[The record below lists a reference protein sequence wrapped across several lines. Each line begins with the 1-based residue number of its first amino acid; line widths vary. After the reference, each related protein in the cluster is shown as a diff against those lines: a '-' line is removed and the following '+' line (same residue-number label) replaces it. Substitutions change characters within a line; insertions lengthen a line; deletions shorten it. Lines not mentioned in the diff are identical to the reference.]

1 MSWSS
6 RYSTCRRSRRIV
18 SVFDATTILAYK
30 GNHKAVI
37 GGDGQVTFGDSVL
50 KGNATKIRTLHHGKI
65 LAGFAGS
72 TADAFNLFDM
82 FEEFLENKKGD
93 LLKSVIE
100 FSKAW
105 RKDKV
110 LRRLEAMMIV
120 LNQDHIFI
128 LTGNGDVV
136 EPEDGEIASIGSG
149 GNYAISAARALKK
162 HAKLDEEELVK
173 ESLHVAADLCIYTN
187 HNIKTLILEDK

>member
-1 MSWSS
+1 M
-6 RYSTCRRSRRIV
+6 
-18 SVFDATTILAYK
+18 FDATTILAYK
-30 GNHKAVI
+30 GKTKAVI
-37 GGDGQVTFGDSVL
+37 GGDGQVTFGNTVL
-50 KGNATKIRTLHHGKI
+50 KSNATKIRTLYNGKI

-82 FEEFLENKKGD
+82 FEGYLTDKKGD
-93 LLKSVIE
+93 LLKAVID

-120 LNQDHIFI
+120 LNNDHIFI

-149 GNYAISAARALKK
+149 GNFAISAARALKR
-162 HAKLDEEELVK
+162 HAVDMDEEVLVK
-173 ESLHVAADLCIYTN
+173 ESLKIASELCIYTN
-187 HNIKTLILEDK
+187 DNIKILTLQE

>member
-1 MSWSS
+1 M
-6 RYSTCRRSRRIV
+6 
-18 SVFDATTILAYK
+18 FDATTILAYK
-30 GNHKAVI
+30 GKNKAVI

-50 KGNATKIRTLHHGKI
+50 KNNATKIRTLYKGEI

-82 FEEFLENKKGD
+82 FEEFLANRKGD
-93 LLKSVIE
+93 LIKAVID

-120 LNQDHIFI
+120 LNKEHIYI

-149 GNYAISAARALKK
+149 GNFAISAARALKR
-162 HAKLDEEELVK
+162 HADMDEEALVK
-173 ESLHVAADLCIYTN
+173 ESLQIASELCIYTN
-187 HNIKTLILEDK
+187 NNIKLLSLEH

>member
-1 MSWSS
+1 M
-6 RYSTCRRSRRIV
+6 
-18 SVFDATTILAYK
+18 FDATTILAYK
-30 GNHKAVI
+30 GENKAVI
-37 GGDGQVTFGDSVL
+37 GGDGQVTFGNSVL
-50 KGNATKIRTLHHGKI
+50 KGNATKIRKLHHGKI

-82 FEEFLENKKGD
+82 FEEFLEDKKGD
-93 LLKSVIE
+93 ILKSVIE

-120 LNQDHIFI
+120 LNKDHIFI

-149 GNYAISAARALKK
+149 GNFAISAARALRKNTNM
-162 HAKLDEEELVK
+162 DEEALVK
-173 ESLHVAADLCIYTN
+173 ESLMIAGELCIYTN
-187 HNIKTLILEDK
+187 QNIKTLTLED

>member
-1 MSWSS
+1 M
-6 RYSTCRRSRRIV
+6 
-18 SVFDATTILAYK
+18 FDATTILAYK
-30 GNHKAVI
+30 GKNKAVI

-50 KGNATKIRTLHHGKI
+50 KNNATKIRTLYKGEI

-82 FEEFLENKKGD
+82 FEEFLANRKGD
-93 LLKSVIE
+93 LIKAVID

-120 LNQDHIFI
+120 LNKEHIYI

-149 GNYAISAARALKK
+149 GNFAISAARALKR
-162 HAKLDEEELVK
+162 HASMDEEALVK
-173 ESLHVAADLCIYTN
+173 ESLLIASELCIYTN
-187 HNIKTLILEDK
+187 NNIKLLSLEN

>member
-1 MSWSS
+1 M
-6 RYSTCRRSRRIV
+6 
-18 SVFDATTILAYK
+18 FDATTILAYK
-30 GNHKAVI
+30 GKDKAVI

-50 KGNATKIRTLHHGKI
+50 KNNATKIRTLYKGEI

-82 FEEFLENKKGD
+82 FEGFLGERKGD
-93 LLKSVIE
+93 LIKAVID

-120 LNQDHIFI
+120 LNQDHIYI

-149 GNYAISAARALKK
+149 GNFAISAARALKR
-162 HAKLDEEELVK
+162 HADMDEESLVK
-173 ESLHVAADLCIYTN
+173 ESLQIASELCIYTN
-187 HNIKTLILEDK
+187 NNIKLLSLEK